1 MIGKLS
7 IRSKIIVAMCTMGF
21 LLLVIAVSVQLKNR
35 TIESYAIDVGKEE
48 IPKVILSLSMLDELG
63 DMNSNV
69 LEFITGES
77 EEKEDFHDNYTE
89 FVTFFESL
97 QATQIN
103 RPCRCAPN

>member
-7 IRSKIIVAMCTMGF
+7 IKNKIIVAMCTMGI
-21 LLLVIAVSVQLKNR
+21 LLFVIAVSVQVQNR
-35 TIESYAIDVGKEE
+35 TIEDYAIGVRSEE

-77 EEKEDFHDNYTE
+77 EEKEDFSRQLY
-89 FVTFFESL
+89 
-97 QATQIN
+97 
-103 RPCRCAPN
+103 